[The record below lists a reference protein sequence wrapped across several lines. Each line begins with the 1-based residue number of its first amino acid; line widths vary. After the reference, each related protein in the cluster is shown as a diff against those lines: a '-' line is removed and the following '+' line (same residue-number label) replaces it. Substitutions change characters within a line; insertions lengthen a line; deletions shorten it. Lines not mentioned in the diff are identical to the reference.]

1 MDSSPPGSS
10 VHGISRQEYWNGL
23 PFLSPG
29 DLPDPGTEPV
39 SPALAGRFFTSATW
53 EALSNIVIAKQMVAS
68 NCCCCSVC
76 TETYSLSRCRENKE
90 EASVLKAGPTHL
102 SGADCNM
109 TV

>member
-1 MDSSPPGSS
+1 MGF
-10 VHGISRQEYWNGL
+10 SRQEYWNGL

-76 TETYSLSRCRENKE
+76 TETYSLSRRRENKE
-90 EASVLKAGPTHL
+90 EASVLKAGPTHF